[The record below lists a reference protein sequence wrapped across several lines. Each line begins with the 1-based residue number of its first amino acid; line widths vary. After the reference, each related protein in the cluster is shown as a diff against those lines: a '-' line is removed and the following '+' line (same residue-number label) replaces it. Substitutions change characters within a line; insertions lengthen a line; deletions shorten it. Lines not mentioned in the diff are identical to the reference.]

1 MIQQM
6 AAMRQFWMP
15 AALKHQRRRKAHER
29 YADQHRDPE
38 VLFNFISHNSFLR
51 LPLSL
56 LQQCLREV

>member
-1 MIQQM
+1 
-6 AAMRQFWMP
+6 MRSSIYCGV
-15 AALKHQRRRKAHER
+15 LER
-29 YADQHRDPE
+29 TITPRRDPDV